1 MKKWIVFIY
10 FLITIK
16 TWYYFYRFYFSFKLI
31 KSILSTGTFYP
42 TILCYFCLH
51 RFPVVF
57 FLLFFIYRLLLYFA
71 ALYSPSP
78 FLPFSLCYPLLY
90 FGAFFCFFC
99 YLFLILSWFLF
110 PSHSYSCFL
119 HYSLFFAI
127 PIPVSFSSFYISS
140 LIHYL
145 PFTLSPFSSLTFPLQ
160 YTVYKPFLSLPASCM
175 AGYEWCRTIGC
186 TPSHTPWYTY
196 HLSRCLLTILPLRS

>member
-1 MKKWIVFIY
+1 MVVVLLQIQHCELFITLCTQYNLGLFSSNNLKKRLCPHY
-10 FLITIK
+10 FCRN
-16 TWYYFYRFYFSFKLI
+16 YV
-31 KSILSTGTFYP
+31 SILSTGTFYS
-42 TILCYFCLH
+42 TVLCYFCLH
-51 RFPVVF
+51 RFPVFFFPPFFYLSSSSLFCCSVF
-57 FLLFFIYRLLLYFA
+57 PIPLSSLFPLLSTI
-71 ALYSPSP
+71 
-78 FLPFSLCYPLLY
+78 LY

-140 LIHYL
+140 VIHYL

-175 AGYEWCRTIGC
+175 AGYE
-186 TPSHTPWYTY
+186 
-196 HLSRCLLTILPLRS
+196 

>member
-1 MKKWIVFIY
+1 MSTLFLPKLRKYFKYRY
-10 FLITIK
+10 FL
-16 TWYYFYRFYFSFKLI
+16 FYCSLLFLSP
-31 KSILSTGTFYP
+31 SISGFFL
-42 TILCYFCLH
+42 
-51 RFPVVF
+51 F
-57 FLLFFIYRLLLYFA
+57 FLLLFCFYLSSSSLFCCSVFPLPLSSLFPLL
-71 ALYSPSP
+71 STI
-78 FLPFSLCYPLLY
+78 LY

-140 LIHYL
+140 VIHYL

-175 AGYEWCRTIGC
+175 AGYE
-186 TPSHTPWYTY
+186 
-196 HLSRCLLTILPLRS
+196 

>member
-1 MKKWIVFIY
+1 MVVVLLQIQHCQLFITLCTQYNLGLFSSNNLKKRLCPHY
-10 FLITIK
+10 FCRN
-16 TWYYFYRFYFSFKLI
+16 YV
-31 KSILSTGTFYP
+31 SILSTGTFYP
-42 TILCYFCLH
+42 TVLCYFCLH
-51 RFPVVF
+51 RFPVFFLF
-57 FLLFFIYRLLLYFA
+57 FLLLFCFYLSSSSLFCCSVFPLPLSSLFPLL
-71 ALYSPSP
+71 STI
-78 FLPFSLCYPLLY
+78 LY

-99 YLFLILSWFLF
+99 YLCLVLSCFLF

-160 YTVYKPFLSLPASCM
+160 YTVYKPFLSLPASCI
-175 AGYEWCRTIGC
+175 AGYE
-186 TPSHTPWYTY
+186 
-196 HLSRCLLTILPLRS
+196 

>member
-1 MKKWIVFIY
+1 MVVVLLQIQHCQLFITLCTQYNLGLFSSNNLKKRLCPHY
-10 FLITIK
+10 FCRN
-16 TWYYFYRFYFSFKLI
+16 YV
-31 KSILSTGTFYP
+31 SILSTGTFYP
-42 TILCYFCLH
+42 TVLCYFCLH
-51 RFPVVF
+51 RFPVFFF
-57 FLLFFIYRLLLYFA
+57 FLLLFYLIYRLLLYFA
-71 ALYSPSP
+71 AMYSPSP

-99 YLFLILSWFLF
+99 YLFLILSCFLF

-175 AGYEWCRTIGC
+175 AGYE
-186 TPSHTPWYTY
+186 
-196 HLSRCLLTILPLRS
+196 

>member
-1 MKKWIVFIY
+1 MSTLFLPKLRKYFKYRY
-10 FLITIK
+10 FLSYCSLLFLSPSISCFFFPPFFYLSSSSLFCCSVFPLPLSSLFPLLSTIL
-16 TWYYFYRFYFSFKLI
+16 YFGAFFCFFCYLFL
-31 KSILSTGTFYP
+31 ILSWF
-42 TILCYFCLH
+42 L
-51 RFPVVF
+51 FPS
-57 FLLFFIYRLLLYFA
+57 
-71 ALYSPSP
+71 LYSPSP

-99 YLFLILSWFLF
+99 YLFLILSCFLF

-140 LIHYL
+140 VIHYL

-175 AGYEWCRTIGC
+175 AGYE
-186 TPSHTPWYTY
+186 
-196 HLSRCLLTILPLRS
+196 

>member
-1 MKKWIVFIY
+1 MSTLFLPKLRTYFKYRY
-10 FLITIK
+10 FLF
-16 TWYYFYRFYFSFKLI
+16 YYSLLFLSPSISCCFFPPFFYLSSSSLFCCSVFPIPLSSLFPL
-31 KSILSTGTFYP
+31 LST
-42 TILCYFCLH
+42 I
-51 RFPVVF
+51 
-57 FLLFFIYRLLLYFA
+57 
-71 ALYSPSP
+71 
-78 FLPFSLCYPLLY
+78 LY

-175 AGYEWCRTIGC
+175 AGYE
-186 TPSHTPWYTY
+186 
-196 HLSRCLLTILPLRS
+196 

>member
-1 MKKWIVFIY
+1 MSTFFLPKLRKYFKYRY
-10 FLITIK
+10 FL
-16 TWYYFYRFYFSFKLI
+16 FYCSLLFLSP
-31 KSILSTGTFYP
+31 SISCF
-42 TILCYFCLH
+42 F
-51 RFPVVF
+51 FPP
-57 FLLFFIYRLLLYFA
+57 FFIYRLLLYFA

-140 LIHYL
+140 VIHYL

-175 AGYEWCRTIGC
+175 AGYE
-186 TPSHTPWYTY
+186 
-196 HLSRCLLTILPLRS
+196 